1 MQRNVP
7 SCCHKSNWMAS
18 RDLAG
23 PPCGA
28 HSCKHLLRGC
38 STWQSRYRNKP
49 LSLSQCV
56 HDVQLNGAKGGKDA
70 SKKTHQHRKDDALQE
85 NSRAEAK

>member
-1 MQRNVP
+1 MRNFKTHASGYDVFLALPDPITLPCNLQNLLQR
-7 SCCHKSNWMAS
+7 
-18 RDLAG
+18 
-23 PPCGA
+23 
-28 HSCKHLLRGC
+28 
-38 STWQSRYRNKP
+38 QSRYSNKP
-49 LSLSQCV
+49 LSLSQCI